1 MEEQKPFHFY
11 LLPKCVVDNTNKDTV
26 IVTES
31 TATESTVTES
41 TTVES
46 TTVESTTVEST
57 TTELTPL
64 AENTIDQPNISN
76 VEPTVVEQLSA
87 PNMTDQPSAPNMTE
101 SSNASNAADQPSMS
115 NVADQSSV
123 LNVADQLSVLNM
135 TGETKSPVSIEYFE
149 CEYDKE
155 TNLLIYP
162 CPHCKLSTT
171 TLVSELA
178 CCIFRHGMNK
188 QNQQQIPP
196 HESKERCDAF
206 ASNPDYVG
214 CCKPYRIDN
223 INGSYKV
230 SICDYI

>member
-11 LLPKCVVDNTNKDTV
+11 LLPKCVVDNTDKN
-26 IVTES
+26 
-31 TATESTVTES
+31 TATVADSSTVDS
-41 TTVES
+41 S
-46 TTVESTTVEST
+46 TVESTTVEST

-76 VEPTVVEQLSA
+76 VEPTVVEQPSA
-87 PNMTDQPSAPNMTE
+87 PNMTDQPSAPNMTDQPSAPNTTEPPSVSNGADQPSAPNMTE
-101 SSNASNAADQPSMS
+101 SPSVSNAADQPSMS
-115 NVADQSSV
+115 NIID
-123 LNVADQLSVLNM
+123 
-135 TGETKSPVSIEYFE
+135 ETKTPVSIEYFE

-178 CCIFRHGMNK
+178 CCIFRHGINK